1 MSDSRKDRIIA
12 DLQQAKQTGELKTEK
27 IREIIKNAIAEA
39 VKEVKLGR
47 SEITSLVQ
55 DAIAAVTET
64 AKETG
69 GEIKEEVTASIQG
82 AIDGISEA
90 RRQKIAQT
98 QSEITTLEAQVVSQE
113 QELQQE
119 IDEALAEVETK
130 SEVQTDSSV
139 KEAIAEAL
147 VNIGNSE
154 EFAILQKHYARLK
167 AQTAVLQ
174 ANLANRYGD
183 GDVGK
188 YLEDAKVWYDKAK
201 EDPEVFTEP
210 AKRKRAEFEEKL
222 GATGGAVA
230 RKEKQVKQ
238 LLKELFARKEKQVKQ
253 LLKELWKEIREIFQ
267 EKTAK

>member
-1 MSDSRKDRIIA
+1 MSDSRKQRIIA

-39 VKEVKLGR
+39 VSEIKSGR
-47 SEITSLVQ
+47 GEITSLVQ
-55 DAIAAVTET
+55 DAISAVTET

-69 GEIKEEVTASIQG
+69 GEVKEEVTASIQG
-82 AIDGISEA
+82 VIDGISEA

-98 QSEITTLEAQVVSQE
+98 QSEITTLEAQVVSEE

-119 IDEALAEVETK
+119 IDQALAEVETESK
-130 SEVQTDSSV
+130 SQPDKI
-139 KEAIAEAL
+139 KEAIAEAII
-147 VNIGNSE
+147 NIGNSE

-174 ANLANRYGD
+174 ANLASRYGE

-188 YLEDAKVWYDKAK
+188 YLDDAKVWYDKAK

-210 AKRKRAEFEEKL
+210 VKRKRAQFEEKL

-238 LLKELFARKEKQVKQ
+238 LLKELWQ
-253 LLKELWKEIREIFQ
+253 EIREIFQ
-267 EKTAK
+267 EKTSK

>member
-90 RRQKIAQT
+90 RRQKIAKT
-98 QSEITTLEAQVVSQE
+98 QSEITTLEAQVVSEE

-119 IDEALAEVETK
+119 IDEALAEVETESK
-130 SEVQTDSSV
+130 TQPDKI
-139 KEAIAEAL
+139 KEAIAEAMI
-147 VNIGNSE
+147 NIGNSE

-174 ANLANRYGD
+174 ANLASRYGD

-188 YLEDAKVWYDKAK
+188 YLEDAKVWYEKAK

-222 GATGGAVA
+222 GATGGAAA

-238 LLKELFARKEKQVKQ
+238 LV
-253 LLKELWKEIREIFQ
+253 KELWKEIREIFH
-267 EKTAK
+267 EKTAR

>member
-1 MSDSRKDRIIA
+1 MSESRKERIIA

-39 VKEVKLGR
+39 VSEIKSGR
-47 SEITSLVQ
+47 GEITSLVQ

-69 GEIKEEVTASIQG
+69 GEVKEEVTASIQG
-82 AIDGISEA
+82 VIDGISEA

-98 QSEITTLEAQVVSQE
+98 QAEITTLEAQVVSEE

-119 IDEALAEVETK
+119 IDQTLAEVETESK
-130 SEVQTDSSV
+130 TQPDKI
-139 KEAIAEAL
+139 KEAIAEAIT
-147 VNIGNSE
+147 NIGNSE

-174 ANLANRYGD
+174 ANLASRYNE

-210 AKRKRAEFEEKL
+210 VKRKSAEFEEKL

-238 LLKELFARKEKQVKQ
+238 LLKEL
-253 LLKELWKEIREIFQ
+253 WHEIREIFQ
-267 EKTAK
+267 ERTSK

>member
-1 MSDSRKDRIIA
+1 MSDSRKERIVA
-12 DLQQAKQTGELKTEK
+12 DLQQAKETGQLKTEK

-39 VKEVKLGR
+39 VTEVQEGR
-47 SEITSLVQ
+47 SEISSLVQ

-69 GEIKEEVTASIQG
+69 SDVKEEVTASIQG

-98 QSEITTLEAQVVSQE
+98 QSEITTLEAEVVAEE

-119 IDEALAEVETK
+119 IDKALADVKTE
-130 SEVQTDSSV
+130 SDSQSDKV
-139 KEAIAEAL
+139 KEAIAEAIIS
-147 VNIGNSE
+147 IGNSE

-174 ANLANRYGD
+174 ANLANRYGEQYEE
-183 GDVGK
+183 VSK
-188 YLEDAKVWYDKAK
+188 YLEDAKVWYGKAK

-210 AKRKRAEFEEKL
+210 VKRKRAEFEEKL
-222 GATGGAVA
+222 SKSGSAAA
-230 RKEKQVKQ
+230 RKEKQLKQ
-238 LLKELFARKEKQVKQ
+238 LLL
-253 LLKELWKEIREIFQ
+253 ELWSEIKEIFQ
-267 EKTAK
+267 EKTSK

>member
-1 MSDSRKDRIIA
+1 MSDSRKERIIA

-39 VKEVKLGR
+39 VLEVKSGR
-47 SEITSLVQ
+47 SEVTSLVQ

-64 AKETG
+64 VKETG
-69 GEIKEEVTASIQG
+69 GEVKEEVTASIQG

-90 RRQKIAQT
+90 RRQKINQA
-98 QSEITTLEAQVVSQE
+98 QSEITTLEAQVVE
-113 QELQQE
+113 EENELQQE
-119 IDEALAEVETK
+119 IDETLAEVKTQ
-130 SEVQTDSSV
+130 SDSQPDKI
-139 KEAIAEAL
+139 KEAIAEAMIT
-147 VNIGNSE
+147 IGNSD

-174 ANLANRYGD
+174 ANLANRYGEQYS
-183 GDVGK
+183 DVGK
-188 YLEDAKVWYDKAK
+188 YLDDAKVWYDKAK

-222 GATGGAVA
+222 GATGSAVA

-238 LLKELFARKEKQVKQ
+238 M
-253 LLKELWKEIREIFQ
+253 LKELWHEVREIFQ
-267 EKTAK
+267 EKNSK

>member
-1 MSDSRKDRIIA
+1 MSDSSKERIVA

-27 IREIIKNAIAEA
+27 IREIIKNAIAEM
-39 VKEVKLGR
+39 VSEVKSGR
-47 SEITSLVQ
+47 SELAGLVH

-64 AKETG
+64 VKESG
-69 GEIKEEVTASIQG
+69 GEVQDEVKASIQG
-82 AIDGISEA
+82 VIDGVSQA

-98 QSEITTLEAQVVSQE
+98 QSEINTLEAQVVEDE
-113 QELQQE
+113 QELQTE
-119 IDEALAEVETK
+119 IDEALAEVKT
-130 SEVQTDSSV
+130 SSDAQPDKV
-139 KEAIAEAL
+139 KEAIAEAMI
-147 VNIGNSE
+147 NISNSE

-174 ANLANRYGD
+174 ANLANRYGEQY
-183 GDVGK
+183 GEVSK

-222 GATGGAVA
+222 GSTGTAVA

-238 LLKELFARKEKQVKQ
+238 LLKELWHEV
-253 LLKELWKEIREIFQ
+253 REIFQ
-267 EKTAK
+267 EKNAK